1 MTREY
6 GTGNI
11 RKRSDGRWEARIPLP
26 NGSRKSYY
34 GDTKKAVADQLKA
47 ARHDLEAGLDLSA
60 DRLTVETFL
69 NDWLRDVVKATTR
82 PKTAHSYASMVRL
95 HIVPRVG
102 HHKLKAL
109 RQPHVDAMLRDMTA
123 AGLSAR
129 TVQYARAILRAA
141 LTYAIR
147 AGMVER
153 NAAQYSKPPARQ
165 TSERA
170 YLTAAQ
176 AKTLLDTSREH
187 DPDLHPLLTL
197 GLYTGLRIG
206 ELAGLSWDAIDFEA
220 RSVSVRRTVGWI
232 NGAWSFGEPK
242 TKKSARTLT
251 LPKPAIDALIE
262 QRDRQGFLK
271 RAAGERWR
279 PYDLVFASTLGTPIE
294 HKNVSRRL
302 HVLLERAG
310 LPKMGFHGLRHS
322 CASLLVASGIPMRAV
337 TEQLGHS
344 QMSLTSDLYA
354 HVAPDMLRDNADALE
369 RALLG

>member
-1 MTREY
+1 ME
-6 GTGNI
+6 
-11 RKRSDGRWEARIPLP
+11 RWL
-26 NGSRKSYY
+26 SS
-34 GDTKKAVADQLKA
+34 T
-47 ARHDLEAGLDLSA
+47 EAGA
-60 DRLTVETFL
+60 
-69 NDWLRDVVKATTR
+69 ATC
-82 PKTAHSYASMVRL
+82 
-95 HIVPRVG
+95 
-102 HHKLKAL
+102 
-109 RQPHVDAMLRDMTA
+109 
-123 AGLSAR
+123 
-129 TVQYARAILRAA
+129 
-141 LTYAIR
+141 AIR

-153 NAAQYSKPPARQ
+153 NAAQYAKPPARQ
-165 TSERA
+165 TTEHA

-176 AKTLLDTSREH
+176 AKALLDTAREH

-197 GLYTGLRIG
+197 GLYTGLRID
-206 ELAGLSWDAIDFEA
+206 ELAGLSWDAINFEA

-271 RAAGERWR
+271 RAAGDRWR
-279 PYDLVFASTLGTPIE
+279 PYDLVFASSLGMPIE

-302 HVLLERAG
+302 HVLLVRAG
-310 LPKMGFHGLRHS
+310 LPKMGFHRLRHS